1 MDARSSGQ
9 PVPGVA
15 ALLRIGLV
23 CGVSIGLG
31 ALVGLL
37 LDDALGTS
45 PLLVLLGL
53 AVGIVGA
60 GVGSYYVIRPYV
72 TDASNGAP
80 KPKE

>member
-1 MDARSSGQ
+1 MADGGADR

-15 ALLRIGLV
+15 ALLRIGVV

-60 GVGSYYVIRPYV
+60 ATGSYYVIRPYV
-72 TDASNGAP
+72 ADAPKGAS

>member
-1 MDARSSGQ
+1 
-9 PVPGVA
+9 
-15 ALLRIGLV
+15 LLRIGLV

-72 TDASNGAP
+72 TDAPDGAP
-80 KPKE
+80 TPKE